1 MSLFDTS
8 IESNL
13 LGRRNFG
20 LIALT
25 LLGLLAIALAL
36 MLPEF
41 IIP

>member
-8 IESNL
+8 IESSL

-20 LIALT
+20 LIVLT
-25 LLGLLAIALAL
+25 LLGVLAIALAL